1 MVFDND
7 CKYALF
13 KCHFKEGD
21 SMEERPSNL
30 SDIVDGLS
38 PEAQSLEAHPAEP
51 QSPETH
57 LIHGVY
63 WLNDSCI
70 AVVLSDRH
78 DAHRTRILAV
88 GLSAPSHAAQYPRRH
103 RLAAAPPRP
112 FRPRLPAGGGRSPD
126 LHDALGLSAAPEHVA
141 RVDNPFPP
149 SHREAVRRVSRL
161 LRLRLPSL
169 PAG

>member
-30 SDIVDGLS
+30 SEVIEEPSSS
-38 PEAQSLEAHPAEP
+38 P
-51 QSPETH
+51 SPETH

-78 DAHRTRILAV
+78 NPDRTRILAV
-88 GLSAPSHAAQYPRRH
+88 GLSLLSHAAQHPRRH
-103 RLAAAPPRP
+103 
-112 FRPRLPAGGGRSPD
+112 
-126 LHDALGLSAAPEHVA
+126 
-141 RVDNPFPP
+141 
-149 SHREAVRRVSRL
+149 
-161 LRLRLPSL
+161 
-169 PAG
+169 

>member
-1 MVFDND
+1 
-7 CKYALF
+7 
-13 KCHFKEGD
+13 
-21 SMEERPSNL
+21 MEERPSNL

-38 PEAQSLEAHPAEP
+38 PEAQPETQPAEP

-112 FRPRLPAGGGRSPD
+112 FRPRLPAGGRRSPD

-141 RVDNPFPP
+141 RADDPVPP
-149 SHREAVRRVSRL
+149 SHREAVRRVPRL